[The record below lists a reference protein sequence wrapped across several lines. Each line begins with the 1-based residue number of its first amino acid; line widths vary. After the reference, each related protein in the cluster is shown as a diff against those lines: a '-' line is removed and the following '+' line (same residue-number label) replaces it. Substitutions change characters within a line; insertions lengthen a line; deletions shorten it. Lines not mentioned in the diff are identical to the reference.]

1 MSKFNILDIHS
12 IQECL
17 VAYKSLL
24 QWIPVTCVEEM
35 DLKDERLRVVDYLSD
50 KCDEMLGRLSEEGKT
65 HE

>member
-1 MSKFNILDIHS
+1 MSKFNIVDIHS

-24 QWIPVTCVEEM
+24 QWIPITCIEEM
-35 DLKDERLRVVDYLSD
+35 DLKEERLRVIDYLSD
-50 KCDEMLGRLSEEGKT
+50 KCDMVLGDMAIEGKT